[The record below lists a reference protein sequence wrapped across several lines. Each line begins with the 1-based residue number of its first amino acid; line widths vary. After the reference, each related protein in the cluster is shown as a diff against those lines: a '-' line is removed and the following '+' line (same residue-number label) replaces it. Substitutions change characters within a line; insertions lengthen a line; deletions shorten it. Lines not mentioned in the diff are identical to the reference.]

1 MTIDKNKT
9 LLAIY
14 IIVFGSLFT
23 MMLGFSFKFSSI
35 FRTTDPGFAF
45 VKQGIYGSILI
56 ALIHLS
62 NLKKFIFGVF
72 SLLIFTIVLFKITDF
87 GIILSR
93 FLYLLALAAAIFI
106 YHNYYYNKLNKLAFG
121 KFIPLSGLL
130 YISFLIVSIIVAL
143 IANEPDIRQVIFD
156 IAGYGFII
164 GTGIGIGFELSLSMK
179 KLVKAE

>member
-62 NLKKFIFGVF
+62 NLKNFIFGVF

-93 FLYLLALAAAIFI
+93 FLYLSALATAIFI
-106 YHNYYYNKLNKLAFG
+106 YHNYYYNKLNNLAFG

-130 YISFLIVSIIVAL
+130 YISFLIVTIIVAL
-143 IANEPDIRQVIFD
+143 LANEPNFRQVIFD
-156 IAGYGFII
+156 FAGYGFII
-164 GTGIGIGFELSLSMK
+164 GTGIGIGFELSLPLK
-179 KLVKAE
+179 KLVTVE